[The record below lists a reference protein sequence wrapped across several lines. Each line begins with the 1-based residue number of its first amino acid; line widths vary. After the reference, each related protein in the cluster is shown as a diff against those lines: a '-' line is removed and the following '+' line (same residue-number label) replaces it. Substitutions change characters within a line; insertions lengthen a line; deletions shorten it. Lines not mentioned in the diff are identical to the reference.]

1 MNLSD
6 FHNNMIVI
14 DGLQYSNWNRQI
26 FEQLRDGGVTMVHA
40 TIVYHEQIRETLLR
54 IAEWNRH
61 FEHNAD
67 LIMPVRNADDIRLA
81 KQLGKVGVMF
91 GAQNC
96 SPIED
101 DIGMI
106 EVMRELNLMI
116 MQLTYNNQ
124 SLLACGCYE
133 AEDSGVTR
141 FGRQAIKEMNR
152 VGMIVDMS
160 HSGERSTLDAIEISE
175 RPIVISHANPL
186 SFHDAKRNKSDK
198 VLRALGES
206 GGLLGF
212 SLYPFHLKNGSNCTL
227 DQFCDMVAATADL
240 MGIDQIGIGT
250 DLCQEQPLSI
260 LEWMRNG
267 RWSKDMDYG
276 EGSKSNADWPLP
288 LSWFKDSR
296 DFPNLTRGLLA
307 RGFEQADVE
316 KIMGLNWLRFLDTG
330 LLSQA
335 VLQKN
340 PASSSPTCYKVG

>member
-1 MNLSD
+1 MQQQPNKNL
-6 FHNNMIVI
+6 HNDLIVI
-14 DGLQYSNWNRQI
+14 DGLQYSNWNRAI
-26 FEQLRDGGVTMVHA
+26 FEQLHQGGVTMVHA

-61 FEHNAD
+61 FEQNSD
-67 LIMPVRNADDIRLA
+67 LIMPVKSADDIRLA
-81 KQLGKVGVMF
+81 KQRGKVGILF

-152 VGMIVDMS
+152 VGMVVDMS
-160 HSGERSTLDAIEISE
+160 HSGERSTLEAIEISE
-175 RPIVISHANPL
+175 RPIVISHANPN
-186 SFHDAKRNKSDK
+186 SFHQAKRNKSNR
-198 VLRALGES
+198 VLKALGES

-212 SLYPFHLKNGSNCTL
+212 SLYPFHLKNGPDCTL
-227 DQFCDMVAATADL
+227 DDFCDMVASTADL
-240 MGIDQIGIGT
+240 MGIGT
-250 DLCQEQPLSI
+250 DLCQQQPLSV

-267 RWSKDMDYG
+267 RWSKQMDYG
-276 EGSKSNADWPLP
+276 EGSKANADWPKP
-288 LSWFKDSR
+288 LSWFRDSR
-296 DFPNLTRGLLA
+296 DFPNITNGLLA
-307 RGFEQADVE
+307 RGFSPEEVA
-316 KIMGLNWLRFLDTG
+316 KIMGRNWLNFLDDA
-330 LLSQA
+330 L
-335 VLQKN
+335 K
-340 PASSSPTCYKVG
+340 PH

>member
-1 MNLSD
+1 MNSAL
-6 FHNNMIVI
+6 HNDLIVI
-14 DGLQYSNWNRQI
+14 DGLQYSNWNRKI
-26 FEQLRDGGVTMVHA
+26 FEQLHAGGVTMVHA

-54 IAEWNRH
+54 ISEWNRL
-61 FEHNAD
+61 FEQNSD
-67 LIMPVRNADDIRLA
+67 LIMPVKSAMDIRRA
-81 KQLGKVGVMF
+81 KELGKVGIMF

-101 DIGMI
+101 DISMI

-133 AEDSGVTR
+133 AHDSGVTR

-152 VGMIVDMS
+152 VGMVIDMS
-160 HSGERSTLDAIEISE
+160 HSAERSTLEAIEISQ
-175 RPIVISHANPL
+175 RPIVISHANPT
-186 SFHDAKRNKSDK
+186 SFHEAKRNKSDT
-198 VLRALGES
+198 VLKALGES

-212 SLYPFHLKNGSNCTL
+212 SLYPFHLKNGPDCTL
-227 DQFCDMVAATADL
+227 DQFCDMVASTAEL
-240 MGIDQIGIGT
+240 MGIDHIGIGT

-276 EGSKSNADWPLP
+276 EGSKSNANWPRP

-296 DFPNLTRGLLA
+296 DFPNITNGLLTRG
-307 RGFEQADVE
+307 FSPEDVA
-316 KIMGLNWLRFLDTG
+316 KVMGLNWLNFLDDSLKPLNLG
-330 LLSQA
+330 
-335 VLQKN
+335 V
-340 PASSSPTCYKVG
+340 

>member
-1 MNLSD
+1 MHKDL
-6 FHNNMIVI
+6 IVI
-14 DGLQYSNWNRQI
+14 DGLQYSNWNRTI
-26 FEQLRDGGVTMVHA
+26 FEQLREGGVTMVHA

-54 IAEWNRH
+54 IAEWNRL
-61 FEHNAD
+61 FEQNSD
-67 LIMPVRNADDIRLA
+67 LIMPVKSAGDIRLA

-141 FGRQAIKEMNR
+141 FGRQAIQEMNR
-152 VGMIVDMS
+152 VGMVVDMS
-160 HSGERSTLDAIEISE
+160 HSGERSTLDAIEISQ

-186 SFHDAKRNKSDK
+186 SFHEAKRNKSDM
-198 VLRALGES
+198 VLKALGES

-212 SLYPFHLKNGSNCTL
+212 SLYPFHLKNGSDCTL
-227 DQFCDMVAATADL
+227 EDFCDMVASTADL
-240 MGIDQIGIGT
+240 MGVDYIGIGT
-250 DLCQEQPLSI
+250 DLCQDQPLSI

-267 RWSKDMDYG
+267 RWSKQMDYG
-276 EGSKSNADWPLP
+276 EGSKSNADWPRP
-288 LSWFKDSR
+288 LSWFRDSR
-296 DFPNLTRGLLA
+296 DFPNLTAGLLN
-307 RGFEQADVE
+307 RGFSPDEVA
-316 KIMGLNWLRFLDTG
+316 KIMGRNWLNFLEDA
-330 LLSQA
+330 L
-335 VLQKN
+335 K
-340 PASSSPTCYKVG
+340 PA

>member
-1 MNLSD
+1 MTTQP
-6 FHNNMIVI
+6 NNNNALHKDLIVI
-14 DGLQYSNWNRQI
+14 DGLQYSNWNRTI
-26 FEQLRDGGVTMVHA
+26 FEQLREGGVTMVHA

-54 IAEWNRH
+54 IAEWNRL
-61 FEHNAD
+61 FEQNSD
-67 LIMPVRNADDIRLA
+67 LIMPVKSADDIRLA

-141 FGRQAIKEMNR
+141 FGRQAIQEMNR
-152 VGMIVDMS
+152 VGMVVDMS
-160 HSGERSTLDAIEISE
+160 HSGERSTLDAIEISQ

-186 SFHDAKRNKSDK
+186 SFHEAKRNKSDT
-198 VLRALGES
+198 VLKALGES

-212 SLYPFHLKNGSNCTL
+212 SLYPFHLKNGSDCTL
-227 DQFCDMVAATADL
+227 EDFCDMVASTADL
-240 MGIDQIGIGT
+240 MGVDHIGIGT
-250 DLCQEQPLSI
+250 DLCQDQPLSI

-267 RWSKDMDYG
+267 RWSKQMDYG
-276 EGSKSNADWPLP
+276 EGSKSNADWPRP
-288 LSWFKDSR
+288 LSWFRDSR
-296 DFPNLTRGLLA
+296 DFPNLTAGLLN
-307 RGFEQADVE
+307 RGFSPDEVA
-316 KIMGLNWLRFLDTG
+316 KIMGRNWLNFLDDA
-330 LLSQA
+330 L
-335 VLQKN
+335 K
-340 PASSSPTCYKVG
+340 PA

>member
-1 MNLSD
+1 MTSQP
-6 FHNNMIVI
+6 NNNNALHKDLIVI
-14 DGLQYSNWNRQI
+14 DGLQYSNWNRTI
-26 FEQLRDGGVTMVHA
+26 FEQLREGGVTMVHA

-54 IAEWNRH
+54 IAEWNRL
-61 FEHNAD
+61 FEQNSD
-67 LIMPVRNADDIRLA
+67 LIMPVKSADDIRLA

-141 FGRQAIKEMNR
+141 FGRQAIQEMNR
-152 VGMIVDMS
+152 VGMVVDMS
-160 HSGERSTLDAIEISE
+160 HSGERSTLDAIEISQ

-186 SFHDAKRNKSDK
+186 SFHEAKRNKSDT
-198 VLRALGES
+198 VLKALGES

-212 SLYPFHLKNGSNCTL
+212 SLYPFHLKNGSDCTL
-227 DQFCDMVAATADL
+227 EDFCDMVASTADL
-240 MGIDQIGIGT
+240 MGVDHIGIGT
-250 DLCQEQPLSI
+250 DLCQDQPLSI

-267 RWSKDMDYG
+267 RWSKQMDYG
-276 EGSKSNADWPLP
+276 EGSKSNADWPRP
-288 LSWFKDSR
+288 LSWFRDSR
-296 DFPNLTRGLLA
+296 DFPNLTAGLLN
-307 RGFEQADVE
+307 RGFSPDEVA
-316 KIMGLNWLRFLDTG
+316 KIMGRNWLNFLDDA
-330 LLSQA
+330 L
-335 VLQKN
+335 K
-340 PASSSPTCYKVG
+340 PA